1 MELESRR
8 RELTLVV
15 HHNFFISGQSLFSI
29 LHCYDVTKSDDTCED
44 INIHASTENHLSS
57 SLEAS
62 DNLHLSHALGLV
74 SGMMIMMILLCG
86 NIINDLRPRTK

>member
-1 MELESRR
+1 MR
-8 RELTLVV
+8 VQK
-15 HHNFFISGQSLFSI
+15 IICQ
-29 LHCYDVTKSDDTCED
+29 
-44 INIHASTENHLSS
+44 S

-86 NIINDLRPRTK
+86 NIINDLRPRAN

>member
-1 MELESRR
+1 MRVQR
-8 RELTLVV
+8 
-15 HHNFFISGQSLFSI
+15 IICQ
-29 LHCYDVTKSDDTCED
+29 
-44 INIHASTENHLSS
+44 S